1 MKPILQYR
9 HLIFLLKFLEVTER
23 KNIKESKKKV
33 CFLKCSFSVIKD
45 IASVGK
51 SYLFFSYKTINDK
64 LMYIPNDDET

>member
-1 MKPILQYR
+1 MNETYFAVSTFNISPKV
-9 HLIFLLKFLEVTER
+9 LEVTER
-23 KNIKESKKKV
+23 KNIIESKK
-33 CFLKCSFSVIKD
+33 KCSFSVIKD